1 LGKYYDFL
9 CDVVHTLTSHS
20 IPVCSFSYFA
30 ELSAS
35 SSSSWSEMSHLDN
48 IFIQVRARL
57 QSEGV
62 KLWEEP
68 YYSEDL
74 GSIEGALEV
83 QTW

>member
-1 LGKYYDFL
+1 
-9 CDVVHTLTSHS
+9 
-20 IPVCSFSYFA
+20 
-30 ELSAS
+30 
-35 SSSSWSEMSHLDN
+35 MSHLDN